1 MTASLFPVAILAGG
15 LATRMQPLTETL
27 PKSLLD
33 VNGHPFIEHQIKA
46 LQRQGIDSV
55 VICAG
60 HLGEKIQAYLGD
72 GSNYNMSIE
81 YSFDGDKLLGTGGAL
96 KKALPLLGEH
106 FFVLYGDSYLYCDY
120 PQIQAQY
127 LTLNKAALM
136 TVFENKGLWDKSNIL
151 FQDNEIKIYDKKSM
165 NPEMKHIDY
174 GLGVVSAS
182 SMADVSEVEPT
193 DLADVYQHLLK
204 QRDLGAFEVHE
215 RFYEIGSFSG
225 LEALRRHL
233 IWEQKEPA

>member
-1 MTASLFPVAILAGG
+1 MTEPLFPVAILAGG
-15 LATRMQPLTETL
+15 LATRMQPLTETM

-46 LQRQGIDSV
+46 LQRQGIRAV
-55 VICAG
+55 VICVG

-72 GSNYNMSIE
+72 GSRYDMQIE
-81 YSFDGDKLLGTGGAL
+81 YSFDGDRLLGTGGAL

-120 PQIQAQY
+120 AQIQSQY
-127 LTLNKAALM
+127 VTLNKSALM

-151 FQDNEIKIYDKKSM
+151 FQDQEIKMYDKKSI

-174 GLGVVSAS
+174 GLGLVSAS
-182 SMADVSEVEPT
+182 AIAPVSETEPT
-193 DLADVYQHLLK
+193 DLAHIYQQLLK
-204 QRDLGAFEVHE
+204 QGDLCAFEVHE

-233 IWEQKEPA
+233 IWEQKETV

>member
-1 MTASLFPVAILAGG
+1 MIETLFPVAILAGG
-15 LATRMQPLTETL
+15 LATRMQPLTETI

-46 LQRQGIDSV
+46 LQQQGVKSV
-55 VICAG
+55 VICVG
-60 HLGEKIQAYLGD
+60 HLGEKIQAYLGN
-72 GSNYNMSIE
+72 GSRFDMRID
-81 YSFDGDKLLGTGGAL
+81 YSFDGDRLLGTGGAL

-120 PQIQAQY
+120 TKIQSCY
-127 LTLNKAALM
+127 MTMNKSALM

-151 FQDNEIKIYDKKSM
+151 FQDHELKVYDKKSS

-174 GLGVVSAS
+174 GLGVISAS
-182 SMADVSEVEPT
+182 ALDRVSETEPT
-193 DLADVYQHLLK
+193 DLADIYQHLLK
-204 QRDLGAFEVHE
+204 QGDLGAFEVHE